1 MITPTW
7 VVQEKILALKEEQEF
22 TRKMGVLE
30 HSRRKGGHMQ
40 RQGGGNSKALLG
52 LASFLSFSLNLISM
66 WLSLITYS
74 KESSLQY
81 LVLFLR
87 INYLFLF
94 ILLVVYLP
102 GTHTPS
108 NQRPKPADTSIF
120 HCSAVARTLK

>member
-1 MITPTW
+1 
-7 VVQEKILALKEEQEF
+7 
-22 TRKMGVLE
+22 
-30 HSRRKGGHMQ
+30 MQ

-52 LASFLSFSLNLISM
+52 LASFLSFSLNLISSM

-87 INYLFLF
+87 INYFY
-94 ILLVVYLP
+94 IYLLVVYLP

-120 HCSAVARTLK
+120 HRSAVARTVK